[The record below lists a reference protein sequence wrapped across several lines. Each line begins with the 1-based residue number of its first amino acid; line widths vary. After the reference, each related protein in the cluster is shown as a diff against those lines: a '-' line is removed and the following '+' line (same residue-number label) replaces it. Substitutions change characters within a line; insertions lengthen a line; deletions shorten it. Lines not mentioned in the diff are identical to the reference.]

1 MNAGT
6 SAATHSAGERA
17 SGSRAETAPE
27 GGASPPVD
35 TRPFSAW
42 ERMISLR
49 YLRARRK
56 ESFISVISIFSF
68 IGIMLGVATLIVV
81 MAVMNGFRA
90 ELINKI
96 LGFSGHVAIYH
107 DDLSP
112 IFDYDKLREQL
123 KARKE
128 VRAVVPFVE
137 GQVMATTQK
146 AASGV
151 RVRGLAAE
159 DLKALQG
166 IVNDKLRGSLD
177 GFDDADGVVIGY
189 RLAWKHGVKVG
200 DNITLIAPEGEE
212 TPFGVT
218 PRITAFRVL
227 AIFESGM
234 SLYDSNF
241 VYMPLKAAMDYFNT
255 EGGVTGIELRVEDPD
270 RVEETEQALV
280 KELPPGFRIIT
291 WKRANATFFSALQVE
306 RNVMFIILALI
317 ILVAALN
324 IISGLIMLVKDK
336 AGDIAIL
343 RTMGASRGSILRIFF
358 MTGAAIGIAGTIAGV
373 ILGIIVALNVENIRQ
388 FLMWITGAELFPAEL
403 YYLNRLPARLD
414 FGQVAGIAAFSLAL
428 SFLATIYPAWRAA
441 SLDPV
446 EALRHE

>member
-1 MNAGT
+1 MNAHS
-6 SAATHSAGERA
+6 SAEAAGQA
-17 SGSRAETAPE
+17 AADSKAAGSGQLL
-27 GGASPPVD
+27 VD
-35 TRPFSAW
+35 TRPFSVW

-90 ELINKI
+90 ELIRKI

-112 IFDYDKLREQL
+112 IFDYREWDGKLKKL
-123 KARKE
+123 PG
-128 VRAVVPFVE
+128 VRSVVPFVE

-151 RVRGLAAE
+151 RVRGLSGDDIRHLSGVA
-159 DLKALQG
+159 
-166 IVNDKLRGSLD
+166 NDKLRGSLD
-177 GFDDADGVVIGY
+177 GFDKAEGVVIGY

-200 DNITLIAPEGEE
+200 DNITLISPEGEE

-218 PRITAFRVL
+218 PKITAYKVL

-255 EGGVTGIELRVEDPD
+255 EGGVSGIELKVEDPD
-270 RVEETEQALV
+270 RVEETERALV
-280 KELPPGFRIIT
+280 TGLPPGFRIIT

-306 RNVMFIILALI
+306 KNVMFIILALI

-343 RTMGASRGSILRIFF
+343 RTMGASRGAVLRIFF

-388 FLMWITGAELFPAEL
+388 FLMWLTGANLFPAEL
-403 YYLNRLPARLD
+403 YYLNRLPSRLD
-414 FGQVAGIAAFSLAL
+414 FSQVAGIAVFALAL